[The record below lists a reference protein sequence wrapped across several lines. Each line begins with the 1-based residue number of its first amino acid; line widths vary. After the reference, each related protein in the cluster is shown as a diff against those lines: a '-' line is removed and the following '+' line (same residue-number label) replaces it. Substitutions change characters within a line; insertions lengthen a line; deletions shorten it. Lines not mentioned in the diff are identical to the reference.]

1 MKKLVGLLVAV
12 LLAAPVA
19 HADTVIFV
27 QGTNDVNPLHPRNP
41 AAVQFAELFHGSLN
55 TAGNTVVLLN
65 YPATLGL
72 LSWLTQ
78 GVGSPTVNESVA
90 VGVQNLDA
98 SIKAARAANPTGQI
112 DVVGLSQGSI
122 VGSQEASS
130 LPAQGYDTSGIIF
143 TLAGNPD
150 RPNGGLTT
158 RLPFPVTI
166 PGVLTVGGTVL
177 ATPPPSTG
185 VQVVD
190 VTNQFD
196 PFADAPAYLLNP
208 VAVANWLVA
217 LAGALAG
224 PSRVPLLSNQ
234 HGYASTSPTDPTAI
248 VTTSG
253 NLTDVLI
260 PSSVGQLPLTQ
271 PLLIIGVPQAYVVA
285 LDPFLRAVIMTAY
298 PPNIDPA
305 QRVTFQLLPPVS
317 AWGPDVASIAAGA
330 AETTQLLE
338 KAVLGS
344 LPAPAP
350 PVKHPDLA
358 SILNGGL
365 LVSIPSLFS
374 NSTVLPSLLNP
385 MTVVT
390 DIGAAGG
397 RSFSALSRGVP
408 VSISSVPSPLNTQT
422 PSVNASTTSPTQ
434 LTVAKMTEPPASAPQ
449 SMTNPDVT
457 VASTLGPKAQEPAS
471 PPKADATTGDEQPV
485 SDPKVGSGTDS
496 SATTPPIPSTPV
508 ATKPSL
514 PQVRL
519 PIGSN
524 LPNLKATRP
533 SGDGP
538 VRSVLNGLMGGPKAS
553 TTPSGSVSTNSS
565 NSSGNNSSGSK
576 GAD

>member
-12 LLAAPVA
+12 LLVVAAPVA

-27 QGTNDVNPLHPRNP
+27 QGTNDLNPLHPRNP

-98 SIKAARAANPTGQI
+98 SIKAAKAANPTGQI

-130 LPAQGYDTSGIIF
+130 LLAQGYDASGITF

-150 RPNGGLTT
+150 RPNGGLAT

-217 LAGALAG
+217 LAVALAG
-224 PSRVPLLSNQ
+224 PSRVSMLSNQ

-260 PSSVGQLPLTQ
+260 PSPVGQLPLTQ
-271 PLLIIGVPQAYVVA
+271 PLLIIGVPAG
-285 LDPFLRAVIMTAY
+285 LRCGSRPV
-298 PPNIDPA
+298 PA
-305 QRVTFQLLPPVS
+305 R
-317 AWGPDVASIAAGA
+317 GHHDR
-330 AETTQLLE
+330 
-338 KAVLGS
+338 
-344 LPAPAP
+344 
-350 PVKHPDLA
+350 
-358 SILNGGL
+358 
-365 LVSIPSLFS
+365 
-374 NSTVLPSLLNP
+374 LPS
-385 MTVVT
+385 
-390 DIGAAGG
+390 
-397 RSFSALSRGVP
+397 
-408 VSISSVPSPLNTQT
+408 
-422 PSVNASTTSPTQ
+422 
-434 LTVAKMTEPPASAPQ
+434 KH
-449 SMTNPDVT
+449 
-457 VASTLGPKAQEPAS
+457 
-471 PPKADATTGDEQPV
+471 
-485 SDPKVGSGTDS
+485 
-496 SATTPPIPSTPV
+496 
-508 ATKPSL
+508 
-514 PQVRL
+514 
-519 PIGSN
+519 
-524 LPNLKATRP
+524 
-533 SGDGP
+533 
-538 VRSVLNGLMGGPKAS
+538 
-553 TTPSGSVSTNSS
+553 
-565 NSSGNNSSGSK
+565 
-576 GAD
+576 